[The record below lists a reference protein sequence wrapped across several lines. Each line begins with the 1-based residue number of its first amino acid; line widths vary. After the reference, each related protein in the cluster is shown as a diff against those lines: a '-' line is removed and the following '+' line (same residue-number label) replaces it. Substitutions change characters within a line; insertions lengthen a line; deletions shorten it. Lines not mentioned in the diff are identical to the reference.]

1 MPQALDGADQTLTV
15 VTGVGGCV
23 GTGGRSAPGRPGRRR
38 QGGVAAGA
46 DEPAD
51 NPAGSRGAD
60 HDRRNGE
67 APASMWPGRPG
78 SRSSERDGRSCGVSR
93 MERVVASTDAANA
106 DTRRSARGAATAEQ
120 PFEPDSSPSSRSET
134 HSR

>member
-1 MPQALDGADQTLTV
+1 MSLPAAAEHRCRRRHDGADQTLTV

-23 GTGGRSAPGRPGRRR
+23 GTGGRSAIPVGPGAVG
-38 QGGVAAGA
+38 QGVAAGA

-67 APASMWPGRPG
+67 APASMCRAGLG
-78 SRSSERDGRSCGVSR
+78 AGSSERDGRSCGVSR

-106 DTRRSARGAATAEQ
+106 
-120 PFEPDSSPSSRSET
+120 
-134 HSR
+134 